1 MITINNKTYLTPQ
14 EGAALLNISMST
26 IWRWIKSGKIKKLSL
41 SPKKIYLDKAELEGM
56 FK

>member
-1 MITINNKTYLTPQ
+1 MIKLDNKTYLTPK
-14 EGAALLNISMST
+14 EGAALLNISMPT